1 MKLKT
6 IKDGMVVH
14 CKTED
19 EAKELIKWAYECGY
33 TWGRKFCAEDT
44 FYEGYKENTCYFFWE
59 DKAIG
64 WGDVERFERR
74 LITEFTDLI
83 ISEEQEK
90 KRMSAE
96 AILAWLKKYDYDKV
110 MADVFS
116 YGDVLINN
124 IDDVLENYKVE
135 KIVEMIEAYESK
147 KKQEKKTEIV
157 WRFRTFSTH
166 EMEAEM
172 FSEEKDAIKWCEDM
186 SREFPSS
193 LNSYAK
199 TCLLKEFLPDVM
211 FSDMT

>member
-6 IKDGMVVH
+6 IKDGMVVY
-14 CKTED
+14 CRTEY
-19 EAKELIKWAYECGY
+19 EAKKLIKWAYECGY
-33 TWGRKFCAEDT
+33 EWEAGSSSYTDFFEFMESC
-44 FYEGYKENTCYFFWE
+44 YEFHYKEITIHSRAWYKENHEESRVIDF
-59 DKAIG
+59 A
-64 WGDVERFERR
+64 
-74 LITEFTDLI
+74 DLI
-83 ISEEQEK
+83 VSEEKEH
-90 KRMSAE
+90 MSAE

-147 KKQEKKTEIV
+147 KQQEKETEIV
-157 WRFRTFSTH
+157 WWFRTFSTH
-166 EMEAEM
+166 EMDAEM

-186 SREFPSS
+186 SRKFPGS

-199 TCLLKEFLPDVM
+199 TCLLKKFLPDVM